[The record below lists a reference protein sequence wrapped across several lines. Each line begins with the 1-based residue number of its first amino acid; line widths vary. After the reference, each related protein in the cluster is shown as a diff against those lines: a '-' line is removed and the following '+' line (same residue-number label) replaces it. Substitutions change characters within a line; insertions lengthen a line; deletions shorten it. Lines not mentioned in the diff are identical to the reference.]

1 MSDPTI
7 YDIISH
13 LDESP
18 RYLGL
23 SLDELLIGA
32 TGVMLLVIS
41 SHKILVG
48 LFSFGLYSIAKYL
61 KRGNGPRYFL
71 VLIYWHWPHAIAQM
85 VVPKLPPS
93 HLRVWRA

>member
-1 MSDPTI
+1 MSAPTI

-32 TGVMLLVIS
+32 AGMIFLVIS

-48 LFSFGLYSIAKYL
+48 LLSFGLYSISKYL
-61 KRGNGPRYFL
+61 KRGNGPKYFL
-71 VLIYWHWPHAIAQM
+71 VLIYWHWPHSVSQLVA
-85 VVPKLPPS
+85 PKLPKS
-93 HLRVWRA
+93 HLKVWRA